1 MYSERDKKQQVGFK
15 SGNGK
20 RLGMDSMQEQHL
32 AKVKQATSKEA
43 DTVAAEAGTK
53 ARSYM

>member
-20 RLGMDSMQEQHL
+20 RPGMDSMQEQLL

-53 ARSYM
+53 AR

>member
-20 RLGMDSMQEQHL
+20 RLGMYSMQEQQL
-32 AKVKQATSKEA
+32 AKVPDVFVTQN
-43 DTVAAEAGTK
+43 VL
-53 ARSYM
+53 R

>member
-1 MYSERDKKQQVGFK
+1 MYSERDKTQQVGFK

-20 RLGMDSMQEQHL
+20 RLGMYSMQEQQL

-43 DTVAAEAGTK
+43 DTK